1 MFAPSSLLLL
11 PALGM
16 RLGVESLDRRSE
28 SRCRV
33 VRRGVDSA
41 RIAFAGIYGG
51 AAGKHQRS
59 EDRVWGSRV
68 DGERRETAMACW
80 SEAFSRVVSNHSPM
94 NEETSGS
101 DPTSIEGW
109 TAAATTRNTVE
120 RRRNRECGSRVLDK
134 RERLKVHYGRE

>member
-51 AAGKHQRS
+51 AAEGART
-59 EDRVWGSRV
+59 EFGDLGL
-68 DGERRETAMACW
+68 TAK
-80 SEAFSRVVSNHSPM
+80 
-94 NEETSGS
+94 EEKRLWPVGPKLSA
-101 DPTSIEGW
+101 ELYR
-109 TAAATTRNTVE
+109 TT
-120 RRRNRECGSRVLDK
+120 L
-134 RERLKVHYGRE
+134 L

>member
-41 RIAFAGIYGG
+41 RIAFAGIYCG
-51 AAGKHQRS
+51 AAGKHRRRS

-94 NEETSGS
+94 NEETSRSYEHRGVDCS
-101 DPTSIEGW
+101 GDDEEHCRKEEEQRMWI
-109 TAAATTRNTVE
+109 
-120 RRRNRECGSRVLDK
+120 
-134 RERLKVHYGRE
+134 